1 MTEPRFTFNV
11 EVTGNTTERGLP
23 EGPGDPLDR
32 AEQYGDR
39 IQKQIEH
46 LLARSTSLSEVSV
59 RVDVWDE
66 DE

>member
-1 MTEPRFTFNV
+1 MIKPRFTFNV
-11 EVTGNTTERGLP
+11 EITAGTTEGQLP

-32 AEQYGDR
+32 AEHYGDR
-39 IQKQIEH
+39 IKVQIEQ
-46 LLARSTSLSEVSV
+46 LLARSTSLSEVCV